1 MGKVRKV
8 VYLCLAIALAVSL
21 MMLLNMRLAG
31 HERMVVIFDSAQ
43 SYDYAYISLPNGS
56 MVEGR
61 VEYWSSYDG
70 DMLIV
75 PVDGKTYLT
84 HAANI
89 ALVAE

>member
-61 VEYWSSYDG
+61 VEYWCSY
-70 DMLIV
+70 
-75 PVDGKTYLT
+75 
-84 HAANI
+84 HADRNG
-89 ALVAE
+89 

>member
-31 HERMVVIFDSAQ
+31 HERIVVIFDSAQ

-61 VEYWSSYDG
+61 VEYWCSYDG

-75 PVDGKTYLT
+75 TVDGKTYLT